1 MMKTIKRLHL
11 LVLVVFALGVAACG
25 DATTETTTSTTTPGT
40 TSTVDKAGK
49 PNAKMVSDKWLRG
62 QLPEQLGSQK
72 LNQSGASV
80 TQLQGYEVTKAQATY
95 GADKSTI
102 VAITDLAKIGS
113 NLGGVTPW
121 LGKELNLTEGK
132 GFQRTSYIENYPSL
146 ETYDADRQLATVSV
160 LVGSRFL
167 VAATSKQ
174 VRTSQLRDAVA
185 TMELDD
191 LAKGE

>member
-1 MMKTIKRLHL
+1 MMKTIKRLHFAL
-11 LVLVVFALGVAACG
+11 LVVLALGLSACG
-25 DATTETTTSTTTPGT
+25 DTPTETTPTATAPT
-40 TSTVDKAGK
+40 TSNVEKAGK

-72 LNQSGASV
+72 LNQSGASI
-80 TQLQGYEVTKAQATY
+80 TELQGYEVTKAQATY
-95 GADKSTI
+95 GEDKSTI
-102 VAITDLAKIGS
+102 IAITDLAKIGS

-132 GFQRTSYIENYPSL
+132 GFQRTSFIENYPSL
-146 ETYDADRQLATVSV
+146 ETYDANRQLATISV

-167 VAATSKQ
+167 VAASSKQ
-174 VRTSQLRDAVA
+174 IRTSQLRDAVA

>member
-1 MMKTIKRLHL
+1 MKTFKRLQL
-11 LVLVVFALGVAACG
+11 AVLVLLTLGLVACG
-25 DATTETTTSTTTPGT
+25 DAPAETTPTTTTSTPAAN
-40 TSTVDKAGK
+40 VDKAGRA
-49 PNAKMVSDKWLRG
+49 NAKLVTDKWLRG

-95 GADKSTI
+95 GDDKSTI

-132 GFQRTSYIENYPSL
+132 SFQRTSYIENYPSL
-146 ETYDADRQLATVSV
+146 ETYEANRQLATVSV

-174 VRTSQLRDAVA
+174 FGTSQLRDAVA